1 MQYRSV
7 HVWPNR
13 LGIQIKAKKKFHM
26 KDMKLLY
33 RLCQFF
39 YMDDIH

>member
-13 LGIQIKAKKKFHM
+13 LGIQIKAKKKASHEGYEVAIQIVPI
-26 KDMKLLY
+26 LL
-33 RLCQFF
+33 
-39 YMDDIH
+39 HG